1 MAASTAPAP
10 GRRSWLPFSGWHLFL
25 MPLALVFATPLVQM
39 ILTSLKTDADIRKYP
54 PDILPTHPTLD
65 GFIGLFAQTKLAGVE
80 HVRAALTSKR
90 SEV

>member
-39 ILTSLKTDADIRKYP
+39 ILTSLKTDADIRKFP
-54 PDILPTHPTLD
+54 PDLLRN
-65 GFIGLFAQTKLAGVE
+65 A
-80 HVRAALTSKR
+80 VRTS
-90 SEV
+90 VAMA